1 MKDRNGAEHSEKNGQ
16 FVSNGTG
23 EKEEYSNMP
32 SAGKLAENYEK
43 RFSKTDSVEDNT
55 PIFGSQE
62 ELDELL
68 GEEFKGVKGQAAV
81 SKLLAEKRGHVKG
94 AFHRDDIGD
103 INLVWG
109 NDFVG
114 LKHIVQQ
121 REKQGINVQVFMQE
135 LSQVIE
141 KGSFYQKNDRGN
153 FEFLHDGKMAII
165 APEYHGN
172 KLTFVLTAYKTRK
185 KGTA

>member
-1 MKDRNGAEHSEKNGQ
+1 MAIIDANNKAHSETTGQ
-16 FVSNGTG
+16 FVRKSTS
-23 EKEEYSNMP
+23 EMKETLQRELPQESLLIKD
-32 SAGKLAENYEK
+32 AAE
-43 RFSKTDSVEDNT
+43 DEDRA
-55 PIFGSQE
+55 PYGSQE

-103 INLVWG
+103 IDLFWG

-121 REKQGINVQVFMQE
+121 REKQGIDGIKFVSE
-135 LSQVIE
+135 LSDIVE
-141 KGSFYQKNDRGN
+141 KGKYHKKNERGN
-153 FEFLHDGKMAII
+153 FEFLYKGKMAII

-172 KLTFVLTAYKTRK
+172 KITYVLTAYKTSIK
-185 KGTA
+185 NKTS